1 MTFQLLFIKGSDK
14 GKVVTLESGNEIIAG
29 RGDECGI
36 KVNDPQVSREHVLF
50 KVGQNSVL
58 VVDQKSTWGTI
69 VNGEKQIKCKIS
81 PGDIIRLGE
90 SELRLIDS
98 TDSTTT
104 TFPPDDSPS
113 ISIFESSA
121 DTTDPNAPTLLNVPV
136 NKKRLSQ
143 NPELLIGKK
152 IVRYRIGDS
161 IAKGTTGQL
170 FHAVDEKTNR
180 RIAFK
185 VLWPELCDEEPE
197 VKRFLR
203 SVETVL
209 PIKHPNII
217 RLYGAGKTAGYCW
230 MAMEFVEGESMAD
243 VINRLGIGGMLD
255 WQYGFRAAMHIARA
269 LELAYENK
277 IVHRNIT
284 PGNIMIQNENKQV
297 KLGDLI
303 LSKAVEG
310 KLKQDITK
318 PGELVGDLP
327 YMSPEQT
334 LGGDVDCRSDIYN
347 LGATVYRLI
356 AGHPPCEGSNPAET
370 IRNIQ
375 NEEPEAPTIKQL
387 SIPSAFEGVILK
399 MLAKDVE
406 NRFQNP
412 TALLRDLER
421 VATFQGIED
430 V

>member
-14 GKVVTLESGNEIIAG
+14 GKVVNLESGKELIAG
-29 RGDECGI
+29 RGDECDV
-36 KVNDPQVSREHVLF
+36 KVNDPQVSREHVIL

-69 VNGEKQIKCKIS
+69 VNGDKQSKCKIIS
-81 PGDIIRLGE
+81 GDIIRLGE
-90 SELRLIDS
+90 SELRLIDV

-104 TFPPDDSPS
+104 TFPPNDSPS
-113 ISIFESSA
+113 SSIFESTA
-121 DTTDPNAPTLLNVPV
+121 DSTDPNAPTLLNVPV
-136 NKKRLSQ
+136 DKKKLSQ

-161 IAKGTTGQL
+161 IAKGKTGQL

-180 RIAFK
+180 KIAFK
-185 VLWPELCDEEPE
+185 VLWPELCDEESE

-230 MAMEFVEGESMAD
+230 MAMEYVEGESMAD

-334 LGGDVDCRSDIYN
+334 LGGDVDSRSDIYN

-356 AGHPPCEGSNPAET
+356 AGHPPCAGDNPAET

-375 NEEPEAPTIKQL
+375 NKEPEAPTIKQL

-399 MLAKDVE
+399 MLAKDVN

-412 TALLRDLER
+412 TALLRDLKR